1 MTSKVNLYVKN
12 QLNHKKKSVMNI
24 RLGKQ
29 FSLLISFD
37 NFYLSNLHSLKSD
50 SNTIQFIVQPK
61 NIWLYQIFNK
71 KNLYLIAV
79 LCKCGYATQVLL
91 AYYMTGPKII

>member
-1 MTSKVNLYVKN
+1 MTSKVNLFVKN
-12 QLNHKKKSVMNI
+12 QLNQKKSVINI

-29 FSLLISFD
+29 FSLLIYFD
-37 NFYLSNLHSLKSD
+37 NFYFSNLHSLKSD

-61 NIWLYQIFNK
+61 NIWLYQISNK
-71 KNLYLIAV
+71 KICILIAV
-79 LCKCGYATQVLL
+79 FCKCDHAIQVLL